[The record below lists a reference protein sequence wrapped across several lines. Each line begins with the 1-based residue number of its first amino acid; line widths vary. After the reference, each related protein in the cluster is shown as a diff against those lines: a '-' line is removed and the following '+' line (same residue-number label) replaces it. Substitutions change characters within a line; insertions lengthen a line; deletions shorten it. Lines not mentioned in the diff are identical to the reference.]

1 MNSRPEQPHRRPLG
15 GIVHVYRGYD
25 PIRFPPPTTP
35 PEGMARE
42 AMGEHML
49 SFGSRRAF
57 TDEELAEA
65 IQLPPEAIAGLG
77 PSIDSLIEILERRR
91 ERILETWNPST
102 AARIADGDTADRI
115 NSMQPPEEHAER
127 FRKEAA
133 GRQIRG
139 LENLW
144 YLLDPESRFAVEV
157 VQLVDML
164 ATLDRVEGLRDEWP
178 FRGRR
183 PMTIEEA
190 LQVREELE
198 EIERLLEQLREAR
211 KNAKLAIID
220 MDALREF
227 VSEAEVEGLEGLREK
242 AEEMMRQIAEQEGL
256 EQGPDGWKMGAR
268 AMRSFQSS
276 LLATVFS
283 DLQGGRTGRHDPVE
297 RSDGVNELPG
307 TRPWEFGDA
316 FGSIDVTSS
325 VLNALRREVAEGTVH
340 GSPRLQAEDLEVHRT
355 RSTTKCATV
364 VIMDMSGSMR
374 WGGQYVACKRMALAL
389 EALVRSEYPGDRLHF
404 IEMFSVA
411 RPVPRGDL
419 IELLPK
425 PVTIRDPVV
434 RLKADMSDPDIGEY
448 DLPPHF
454 TNIQHA
460 LQLARRLLAGVDTP
474 NRQVMLITDGL
485 PTAHFEGSDL
495 FLLYPPDP
503 RTEAATMRE
512 ARQLS
517 NEGSVLNVMLIPGWS
532 QNQEDVQ
539 FAQRLAETT
548 RGRVVFTAGSDLDR
562 FVVWDYLARRRRML
576 G

>member
-1 MNSRPEQPHRRPLG
+1 
-15 GIVHVYRGYD
+15 
-25 PIRFPPPTTP
+25 
-35 PEGMARE
+35 MARE

-65 IQLPPEAIAGLG
+65 IRLPPEAIAGLG
-77 PSIDSLIEILERRR
+77 PSIDNLIETLERRR

-102 AARIADGDTADRI
+102 AARIADEDANATI
-115 NSMQPPEEHAER
+115 NAMTPPEEHAER
-127 FRKEAA
+127 FRREAA

-139 LENLW
+139 LEHLW
-144 YLLDPESRFAVEV
+144 YLLDPESRFAVDV
-157 VQLVDML
+157 VRLVDQL
-164 ATLDRVEGLRDEWP
+164 GTLDRVEGLRDDWP

-183 PMTIEEA
+183 PMTVEEA
-190 LQVREELE
+190 LAVRDELE

-211 KNAKLAIID
+211 KNARLAIID

-227 VSEAEVEGLEGLREK
+227 VQDSEVEGLEALREK
-242 AEEMMRQIAEQEGL
+242 AEELMRQMAEQEGL
-256 EQGPDGWKMGAR
+256 EQGPDGWRMGAG
-268 AMRSFQSS
+268 AMRAFQSS

-297 RSDGVNELPG
+297 QSDGVHELPG
-307 TRPWEFGDA
+307 TRPWEFGDG
-316 FGSIDVTSS
+316 FGSIDVTTS
-325 VLNALRREVAEGTVH
+325 VLNAVRREAMD
-340 GSPRLQAEDLEVHRT
+340 GSKPGVPRLQAEDLEVHRT
-355 RSTTKCATV
+355 RSATKCATV

-374 WGGQYVACKRMALAL
+374 SGGQYVACKRMALAL

-425 PVTIRDPVV
+425 PVTIREPVV
-434 RLKADMSDPDIGEY
+434 RLMADMSDPDIGEY

-460 LQLARRLLAGVDTP
+460 LQLARRLLANADTP

-495 FLLYPPDP
+495 YLLYPPDP
-503 RTEAATMRE
+503 RTESATMRE
-512 ARQLS
+512 ARQLA
-517 NEGSVLNVMLIPGWS
+517 NEGAVLNVMLIPSW
-532 QNQEDVQ
+532 NQDEDDVR
-539 FAQRLAETT
+539 FAQRLAEST

-562 FVVWDYLARRRRML
+562 FVVWDYLARRRRIL